1 MKQNFTPL
9 KLTAAALL
17 CCGLLLNQAAR
28 AESKP
33 FASFSSSIGDEED
46 PKEKKP
52 AKAKKTKVKTTTFAS
67 RNNDAVK
74 IYPDIIKREM
84 HVVAK
89 ENKGKE
95 INFFVFD
102 VQGAL
107 VQQYKMKAKDHYR
120 VTGLK
125 KGTYIYRVFSGDEET
140 ATGQFD
146 IR

>member
-1 MKQNFTPL
+1 MKKT
-9 KLTAAALL
+9 LTTIKVAAAIFL
-17 CCGLLLNQAAR
+17 CSSLFIIKSVR
-28 AESKP
+28 AEGKP
-33 FASFSSSIGDEED
+33 AGSFNYSVKNEEE
-46 PKEKKP
+46 PKDKKP
-52 AKAKKTKVKTTTFAS
+52 AKKTKVKTNAFAS

-95 INFFVFD
+95 ISFFVFD
-102 VQGAL
+102 LQGTL
-107 VQQYKMKAKDHYR
+107 LHQYKMKAKDHYR

-125 KGTYIYRVFSGDEET
+125 KGVYIYRVFSGDEET
-140 ATGQFD
+140 ATGKFE